1 MESEGEYLEQ
11 RVERAPGLLREHLG
25 QQLVEESLDAEG
37 LHLRVDQQPAVRLHD
52 ARTQGRGCLVLH
64 LDTRK
69 MLFNLQESNSNR
81 RSLSTLCAPKNH
93 NVHNA
98 IAKVNLL
105 SPQIHHYDPGN
116 YIQWS
121 ESIYIHLNVCY
132 QFNSISQ

>member
-52 ARTQGRGCLVLH
+52 ARTQGRGCLVLD

-69 MLFNLQESNSNR
+69 MLFIPVVVKLREREGQR
-81 RSLSTLCAPKNH
+81 VDLGRSLK
-93 NVHNA
+93 
-98 IAKVNLL
+98 
-105 SPQIHHYDPGN
+105 G
-116 YIQWS
+116 
-121 ESIYIHLNVCY
+121 HL
-132 QFNSISQ
+132 